1 MKSIRGI
8 LLTMKRPHPVTTVLV
23 TPASASPVCLDHDE
37 GILNRG
43 VFVKS
48 DPPNSLCRGIKHTP
62 SDCGACMI
70 RSAGSHQSSLLYT
83 PPLVCHF
90 QEHENREGGQ
100 GVDDQLATIL
110 SSGLHPAHHTTE
122 ATPPLPGWSFS
133 IARATSEVEPTS
145 FAGWMHVSKQAGT
158 HGSKEL

>member
-1 MKSIRGI
+1 M
-8 LLTMKRPHPVTTVLV
+8 

-43 VFVKS
+43 VFV
-48 DPPNSLCRGIKHTP
+48 DPIRRLAYAGALKHTP

-100 GVDDQLATIL
+100 GVDDPLAAIL
-110 SSGLHPAHHTTE
+110 LSGLHPAHHTTE
-122 ATPPLPGWSFS
+122 TAPPLPGWRFS
-133 IARATSEVEPTS
+133 IARATSEVETS
-145 FAGWMHVSKQAGT
+145 CFAGWKQLSKQAGM